1 MSEAK
6 YYHVSDTGLA
16 EGTTLGRITVVLGA
30 DYDRVTAERNNLQ
43 NLLNVVDQHNDD
55 LAAVLADI
63 VKSGQAYR
71 ECTDKGSPTGKRI
84 AALLRTPATQHH
96 SEDSLDMVAG
106 LRMVAD
112 PTLAPD
118 EMRLVQPATRRTD
131 EVQFKGMI
139 ETGCGNF
146 AVMIDKANAHYG
158 WTFKRHPDGMWVSG
172 RVATPA
178 EMQAAIAHARFT
190 TLQL

>member
-1 MSEAK
+1 MSAIK
-6 YYHVSDTGLA
+6 RYGHHCLLV
-16 EGTTLGRITVVLGA
+16 EGTPEIMKLFPQMFVYVLAA
-30 DYDRVTAERNNLQ
+30 DCDRVTAESDALQ
-43 NLLNVVDQHNDD
+43 LRLNAADQRIDEAED
-55 LAAVLADI
+55 LVRR
-63 VKSGQAYR
+63 S
-71 ECTDKGSPTGKRI
+71 I
-84 AALLRTPATQHH
+84 AALEGEGWKQLEADLHRFVQPSTKDAAKADGPLTDEGALPATQ
-96 SEDSLDMVAG
+96 
-106 LRMVAD
+106 
-112 PTLAPD
+112 
-118 EMRLVQPATRRTD
+118 RTD